1 MLKQFIQIGKDE
13 YGTPIVQVEHTK
25 AVNFGSYKKPSNVV
39 FFVYDGTK

>member
-1 MLKQFIQIGKDE
+1 MLKQFLEIGKDD
-13 YGTPIVQVEHTK
+13 YGPIVQVEHTK